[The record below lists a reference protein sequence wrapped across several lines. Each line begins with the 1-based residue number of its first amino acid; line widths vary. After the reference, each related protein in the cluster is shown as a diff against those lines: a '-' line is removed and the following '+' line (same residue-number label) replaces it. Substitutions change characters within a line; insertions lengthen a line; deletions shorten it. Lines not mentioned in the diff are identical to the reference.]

1 MLSPLSRDEHAAI
14 ARYLAD
20 VRKQLQDVSDLFAD
34 RYGKESK
41 IAERAVEA
49 VLSATLLEQ
58 ELQFEHST
66 EPSETHAG
74 QMATTV

>member
-14 ARYLAD
+14 TRCLAGI
-20 VRKQLQDVSDLFAD
+20 RKQLQDVSELFSG
-34 RYGKESK
+34 RYGKESR

-58 ELQFEHST
+58 ELLFDHDRDSSQ
-66 EPSETHAG
+66 THAG
-74 QMATTV
+74 HLATTV